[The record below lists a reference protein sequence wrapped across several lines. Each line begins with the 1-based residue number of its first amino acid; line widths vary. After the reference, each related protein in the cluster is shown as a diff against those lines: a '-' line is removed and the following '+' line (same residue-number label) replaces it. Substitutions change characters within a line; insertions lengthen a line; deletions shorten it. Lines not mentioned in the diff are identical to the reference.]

1 MYLSSASAT
10 ILLSLNSLNTQLNAT
25 EVQLSTGQAVNSPS
39 DNPTLWAAATAAQSG
54 AMMWGD
60 VANQIGGTS
69 TSVLA
74 TATTALSTVLQT
86 LGSMKTL
93 VENVQSGS
101 TTSSAALASLQQYG
115 QTLTSTVGGAA
126 SSNGE
131 NLLDGSTSS
140 VEFVDGY
147 TPTGGVQS
155 VSFTTSALTGSGG
168 YLTAAQASD
177 QASSTD
183 LTALTSSDLTT
194 DVDATLANI
203 EQAITNVT
211 NYSTSVGDVSSS
223 ETTAQDFATSMQ
235 TNFQNAS
242 DDLIGA
248 DMSAVSTREAA
259 LQTQIQMATQALSI
273 ANQSSALVLKLFQ

>member
-1 MYLSSASAT
+1 
-10 ILLSLNSLNTQLNAT
+10 LNTQLNAT